1 MTNREFFTAVIYSDV
16 AQELKDFATEGIAKL
31 DKKNASR
38 SDKPTKAQIEN
49 APLLAKIL
57 EVLSEE
63 TPMLSTDVALELGI
77 TTNKATGLL
86 GTLYKEGKV
95 DKVDVKVPKK
105 GTQKGWFKIVDE
117 TTFDA
122 EDVIYNG

>member
-1 MTNREFFTAVIYSDV
+1 MTNREFFTEIAKADV
-16 AQELKDFATEGIAKL
+16 AQELKDFALEGIAKL

-49 APLLAKIL
+49 APLLEKIMEIL
-57 EVLSEE
+57 TEE
-63 TPMLSTDVALELGI
+63 TPMLSTDVALELGV

-95 DKVDVKVPKK
+95 DKVDIKVPKK
-105 GTQKGWFKIVDE
+105 GTQKGWFKMADKAILDNE
-117 TTFDA
+117 T
-122 EDVIYNG
+122 E